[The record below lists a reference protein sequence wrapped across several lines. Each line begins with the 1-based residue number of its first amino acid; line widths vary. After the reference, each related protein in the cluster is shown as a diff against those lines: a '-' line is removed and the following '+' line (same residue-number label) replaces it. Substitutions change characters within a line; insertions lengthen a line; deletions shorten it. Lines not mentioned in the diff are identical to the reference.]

1 MAGKKIRALAL
12 AGILATSLLPTP
24 AYAKHISGSSDWH
37 VTYTE
42 GGRIEDNYSESGVE
56 ADIRKL
62 QPGDDLTITV
72 ELRHEGKASAD
83 WYLSNEVLKSLEAG
97 DATGSGYGYVLAYEG
112 SGGSREIY
120 RSSTVGGTGSAGLL
134 EATPTLDDY
143 FYLDTLSTGGRGK
156 VTLTV
161 SLDGET
167 EQNAYFNQFAR
178 IRLSFAAEERKVPVP
193 STGSESE
200 GGGDASGTA
209 DAGAR
214 SIVKTGEETNL
225 LPLYVTMLAS
235 GTGLAAFVLVDIRKR
250 RGES

>member
-1 MAGKKIRALAL
+1 MRALAL
-12 AGILATSLLPTP
+12 AGILAASMLCTP
-24 AYAKHISGSSDWH
+24 AYAEHITGSSDWH
-37 VTYTE
+37 VTYTKN
-42 GGRIEDNYSESGVE
+42 GQMEDNYSESGTE

-62 QPGDDLTITV
+62 QPGDDLTISV
-72 ELRHEGKASAD
+72 ELRHENESSAD

-112 SGGSREIY
+112 DGGTREIY
-120 RSSTVGGTGSAGLL
+120 RSSTVGGTGSTGLL

-143 FYLDTLSTGGRGK
+143 FYLDTLSPGRHGK

-178 IRLSFAAEERKVPVP
+178 IRLSFATEARKVPTP
-193 STGSESE
+193 STGSESD
-200 GGGDASGTA
+200 GDTGSSAPAGTR
-209 DAGAR
+209 D
-214 SIVKTGEETNL
+214 IVKTGEETNL
-225 LPLYVTMLAS
+225 LPLYMAMLVS